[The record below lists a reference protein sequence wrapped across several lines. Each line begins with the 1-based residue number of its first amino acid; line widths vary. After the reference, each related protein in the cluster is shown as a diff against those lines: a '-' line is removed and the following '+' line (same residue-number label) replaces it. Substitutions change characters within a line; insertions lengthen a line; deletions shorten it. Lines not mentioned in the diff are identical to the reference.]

1 MLYAVG
7 EVVCVLGHTA
17 SPCRGAGWRLAVCR
31 VPIPRCGGRQ
41 CWLRSTCGP
50 RPFVVSGAVGLTLVN
65 SSSVQVACVAAEPRP
80 PVGPRVLCHSGG
92 AGAVLA
98 GPVPSPSGGGLFMEV
113 AGRSH
118 RAGHLLK
125 LPPLPTALRRCSSVP
140 RRRQSGWPSMPR
152 DCVPVPAATRSSA
165 TCDKASGQVHTRL
178 PGVLL
183 FSRTLIFTSD
193 TRV

>member
-1 MLYAVG
+1 MPG
-7 EVVCVLGHTA
+7 CV
-17 SPCRGAGWRLAVCR
+17 
-31 VPIPRCGGRQ
+31 
-41 CWLRSTCGP
+41 P
-50 RPFVVSGAVGLTLVN
+50 RPDPSLWWTTVLATEHL
-65 SSSVQVACVAAEPRP
+65 RP
-80 PVGPRVLCHSGG
+80 PALRGQRGGG
-92 AGAVLA
+92 AHPGQFVICAGGLCGCRAEASCGASCPLPQRRGGGCA
-98 GPVPSPSGGGLFMEV
+98 RRSCPEPLGGGLFMEV

>member
-65 SSSVQVACVAAEPRP
+65 SSSVQVACVASEPRP

-98 GPVPSPSGGGLFMEV
+98 GPVPSPSGAGCLWRSLGG
-113 AGRSH
+113 AIG
-118 RAGHLLK
+118 
-125 LPPLPTALRRCSSVP
+125 PLPTALRRCSSVP

-152 DCVPVPAATRSSA
+152 DCVPVPAATRSSV